1 VLGGLTLVHFN
12 PLLALIIFLIGIGV
26 FFYFAR
32 RILRSIK
39 AKISGARKKLDEPAD
54 RNVSVQ

>member
-1 VLGGLTLVHFN
+1 VLGGLTLVHFA
-12 PLLALIIFLIGIGV
+12 PLLALIIFLIALGV

-32 RILRSIK
+32 RLLRSIK
-39 AKISGARKKLDEPAD
+39 GRIAARKKLDDPAD